1 LLLAEIHVP
10 GVSVVEKIL
19 LPADLEGAD
28 QVFITS
34 TTRDLMPVSHI
45 EGLKVRSQGLDL
57 VEQLAKAFAE
67 YRDAYVKR
75 NAAPSLDKIT
85 V

>member
-1 LLLAEIHVP
+1 M
-10 GVSVVEKIL
+10 EKTL
-19 LPADLEGAD
+19 LPQDLERAD

-34 TTRDLMPVSHI
+34 TTRDLMPVSYI
-45 EGLKVRSQGLDL
+45 EGLTVRSNGLD
-57 VEQLAKAFAE
+57 VVDQLAKAFAE

-75 NAAPSLDKIT
+75 NAAATLDKIT